1 MKVRTVVIAF
11 AVVAAVGVSLSFGC
25 TRRRLSLAENI
36 AQADAIV
43 VGRVAEIE
51 TKRWSLALFERDS
64 DGKLPLLTFFY
75 DLAVLHPETVLK
87 ADSDSMVNKADT
99 SNPVAWMHMA
109 YWTPGQTTIPLSDY
123 SQPGPAAHKDD
134 RHIWLLRRDL
144 IFTGVHFLR
153 EVEEVTDAKIQYI
166 KEIVADEHALQ
177 LRGAYSEISQSIFGS
192 QLALLQALN
201 VQSSPVESE
210 FLFSF
215 YESAKQQYPDFYSSY
230 TFESYINFLNSS
242 GLVNTENGKQ
252 FITVIGRD
260 FLAFLTE
267 SCINT
272 NRAY

>member
-1 MKVRTVVIAF
+1 MKVRTVVIALI
-11 AVVAAVGVSLSFGC
+11 VLAAVGVSLSFGA
-25 TRRRLSLAENI
+25 RRRTFSLAEKI

-51 TKRWSLALFERDS
+51 TKRYSRTLFEPDS
-64 DGKLPLLTFFY
+64 DGKQPVWTTFY

-87 ADSDSMVNKADT
+87 ADSDSMVNKVDK

-109 YWTPGQTTIPLSDY
+109 FETPAFQSSFPTARQDDY
-123 SQPGPAAHKDD
+123 Q
-134 RHIWLLRRDL
+134 IWFLRRD
-144 IFTGVHFLR
+144 FLSGGRFIR
-153 EVEEVTDAKIQYI
+153 EVEEVTDAKIQEI
-166 KEIVADEHALQ
+166 KEILADEEALQ
-177 LRGAYSEISQSIFGS
+177 LRCAYSEINHSIFGS

-230 TFESYINFLNSS
+230 TFESYVSYLQSA
-242 GLVNTENGKQ
+242 GLVNTERGKSS
-252 FITVIGRD
+252 ITELGRD

-267 SCINT
+267 SCIDT